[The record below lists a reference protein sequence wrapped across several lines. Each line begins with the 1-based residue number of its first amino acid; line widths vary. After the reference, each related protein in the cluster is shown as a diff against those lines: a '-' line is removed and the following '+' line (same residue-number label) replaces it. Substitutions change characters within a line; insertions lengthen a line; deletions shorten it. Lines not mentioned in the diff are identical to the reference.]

1 MSTENH
7 ELCTMKAASEQTGFA
22 KSTIHRWVKDGKIK
36 NHQTD
41 QSPTSEIL
49 ISVSELQLFVQEQ
62 GIKNRPKMQTQH
74 TAKPYTAN
82 SPGSLQT
89 LQRAR
94 ERYIDKLED
103 IAGRLEEEIK
113 LIDQKKV
120 ELAKIREEIE
130 RVKKTLG

>member
-1 MSTENH
+1 MSTDNH

-22 KSTIHRWVKDGKIK
+22 KSTIHRWIKDGKIK

-41 QSPTSEIL
+41 QRPTAEIL
-49 ISVSELQLFVQEQ
+49 ISVSELQRFVQEQ
-62 GIKNRPKMQTQH
+62 GIKNRPKTQVQH
-74 TAKPYTAN
+74 TGKPYTGN
-82 SPGSLQT
+82 GPGSLQT

-94 ERYIDKLED
+94 ERYIEKLED

-113 LIDQKKV
+113 LIDQKKM
-120 ELAKIREEIE
+120 ELAKVQEEIE